1 MCPLEPEQ
9 QNALVQ
15 ERGSQRPQSL
25 AYRLGGTRQRQ
36 PFKIKPV
43 LTLPKNEG
51 AMNANA
57 VKDTTRNSADGSTI
71 LLLGGVPSVG
81 LSGFALNRTPFR
93 ASRDTMTVTPIA
105 DQHDAAVAGLLQSLQ
120 YRTVN
125 EPSSQFHVAH
135 PFP

>member
-1 MCPLEPEQ
+1 MCPVEPEQ

-57 VKDTTRNSADGSTI
+57 VKDTTRNSADGPQFIIRWVS
-71 LLLGGVPSVG
+71 LW
-81 LSGFALNRTPFR
+81 GFARLCLEQD
-93 ASRDTMTVTPIA
+93 S
-105 DQHDAAVAGLLQSLQ
+105 
-120 YRTVN
+120 
-125 EPSSQFHVAH
+125 
-135 PFP
+135 FPG

>member
-9 QNALVQ
+9 QNALVR
-15 ERGSQRPQSL
+15 ERGSQRPQSLAYRLGGTRQRQPFKIKPVLSL

-57 VKDTTRNSADGSTI
+57 VKDTTRNSADGPTI
-71 LLLGGVPSVG
+71 
-81 LSGFALNRTPFR
+81 
-93 ASRDTMTVTPIA
+93 
-105 DQHDAAVAGLLQSLQ
+105 
-120 YRTVN
+120 YY
-125 EPSSQFHVAH
+125 
-135 PFP
+135 